1 MAEPPAY
8 RYPLEDNE
16 EWNTKTENE
25 SLADIEAKIIQWRE
39 EKGSEVAAVVIEPI
53 LSAGGDHQIS
63 AAYANKLRKMTK
75 EMGVYLIIDEVHTG
89 VAATG
94 KFWAHEH
101 WDLESPPDFVT
112 FSKKFQASGFF
123 YGDELKQQIPFRQF
137 NTWMGDPVRTL
148 IAAK

>member
-1 MAEPPAY
+1 M
-8 RYPLEDNE
+8 
-16 EWNTKTENE
+16 
-25 SLADIEAKIIQWRE
+25 
-39 EKGSEVAAVVIEPI
+39 AAVVIEPI